1 MEKTCQSELST
12 LTCPHTD
19 TGNLNTLWSTIKRW
33 LGDYTEAERVKPL
46 ALITVHVASL
56 GRTESSVT
64 VVNVFGPCPQV
75 CCYFLIGSMWTYHRF
90 FFHWLLG
97 SFSRGRSVFLK
108 LGNPPSRVRQCA
120 VCMLHSSPVRMC
132 VFMASSR
139 LTVHRMSFKYKIHF
153 G

>member
-12 LTCPHTD
+12 LTCPLTD

-75 CCYFLIGSMWTYHRF
+75 CCYFLIGSMWTDHRF
-90 FFHWLLG
+90 FFSLAVRKLLTW
-97 SFSRGRSVFLK
+97 
-108 LGNPPSRVRQCA
+108 QE
-120 VCMLHSSPVRMC
+120 C
-132 VFMASSR
+132 VFKVR
-139 LTVHRMSFKYKIHF
+139 
-153 G
+153 